1 MHDYDSIPYDY
12 LARFDPMAYS
22 QRPGP
27 GLSFVCCGAARPGAA
42 LGQWKEAE
50 TMGENA
56 DTDSLMDIFTEVQV
70 EESPISALSRDL
82 GDVTMGSLVEEGR
95 RIADQVRPRY

>member
-1 MHDYDSIPYDY
+1 MPGNHSIPYDY

-22 QRPGP
+22 QRPVP
-27 GLSFVCCGAARPGAA
+27 GLSFIRSGAARPGAA
-42 LGQWKEAE
+42 QGKWKETE

-56 DTDSLMDIFTEVQV
+56 DTDSLMDIFTDVQV
-70 EESPISALSRDL
+70 EENPISALSRDL

-95 RIADQVRPRY
+95 WIVDQVRPRH